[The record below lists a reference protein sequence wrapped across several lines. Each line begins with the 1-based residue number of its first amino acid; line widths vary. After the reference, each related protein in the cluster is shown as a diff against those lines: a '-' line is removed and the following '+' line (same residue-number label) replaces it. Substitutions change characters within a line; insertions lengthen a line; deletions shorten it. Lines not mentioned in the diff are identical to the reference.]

1 MTRRFQIGEQI
12 VVDQAGD
19 FPDRLAVAYQ
29 KRLRP
34 LCLCRNPGVPMYVA
48 RIGDQHVVKRMPLSG
63 GTHCPQCESYEPP
76 YELTGLG
83 PLIGNAIQ
91 IDVATG
97 AATLKLDFSMTKRGS
112 RSAAPPT
119 SGESPET
126 VKNETRKLSLR
137 ALLHYLW
144 HEGELT
150 EWTGLWSG
158 KRHWWH
164 VRSHLVEAAR
174 TMTVRGEPLVNR
186 LFVPEPFRADDTTAI
201 EQRRAMALTGLHQ
214 SVSGQKR
221 LMLLVGEIKEFG
233 EARSGRKVVI
243 KHMPGFSLFLEERAW
258 TSLQRRFSAQLELWQ
273 ANEASHLMAIMTI
286 GAAGSGLTMISEIA
300 LMVVTAEWLPVESVY
315 EERVLEKLIKL
326 RRKSVKG
333 LRFNLSSSQPVAIAM
348 LPEANPVPMA
358 LYLVPPEAGDAFE
371 SALSEMIA
379 SRADLGSWV
388 WRIKDGEMP
397 RLPPG

>member
-1 MTRRFQIGEQI
+1 VVRRFQIAE
-12 VVDQAGD
+12 D
-19 FPDRLAVAYQ
+19 FVEERSEDFADRLATAYQ
-29 KRLRP
+29 KKLRP
-34 LCLCRNPGVPMYVA
+34 LCLCRVPGVPMYVA

-63 GTHCPQCESYEPP
+63 ATHGPQCGSYEPP

-83 PLIGNAIQ
+83 PLIGSAIQ
-91 IDVATG
+91 VDIATG
-97 AATLKLDFSMTKRGS
+97 AAALKLDFSMTKLGS
-112 RSAAPPT
+112 RSTAAI
-119 SGESPET
+119 GGAESPET

-144 HEGELT
+144 HEGGLT
-150 EWTGLWSG
+150 EWTSLWTG

-174 TMTVRGEPLVNR
+174 TMTVRGEPLVDR
-186 LFVPEPFRADDTTAI
+186 LFVPEPFHANDKTAI
-201 EQRRAMALTGLHQ
+201 EQRRATALTELHQ
-214 SVSGQKR
+214 SAPGPKR
-221 LMLLVGEIKEFG
+221 LMLLIAEIKEFG

-243 KHMPGFSLFLEERAW
+243 KHMPGFPLFLEDRAW

-273 ANEASHLMAIMTI
+273 ANEASHLIAIMTI
-286 GAAGSGLTMISEIA
+286 GAAGSGLTMIYEVT
-300 LMVVTAEWLPVESVY
+300 LMTVTAEWLPVESVY
-315 EERVLEKLIKL
+315 EERVLEKLTKL

-333 LRFNLSSSQPVAIAM
+333 LRFNLSSSQPVAIAT
-348 LPEANPVPMA
+348 LPEAKPVPVA

-371 SALSEMIA
+371 STLSDMIA
-379 SRADLGSWV
+379 ARSDLGSWV